1 MKKILET
8 FLKIGTG
15 MLTVYCVALIIYAI
29 LDANDVN
36 AMELFHTYVQ
46 DLTATNTADVVI
58 VPIQFPEEFISEIT
72 TEETT
77 VETSISE
84 TESTTVESTTEEETE
99 TTTITQWVPSRFT
112 SIEKRGD
119 VTLDDMEKVIQHY
132 RRKNGKTYFEAKY
145 FIEASDISGLDP
157 VYIFAH
163 AAVESGYGEH
173 HAGKYNYFGIGCFD
187 GLGASRAYKFDSVE
201 HGIIYGSL
209 WIRENYFDR
218 GQTSVHTMRYS
229 PNGNHNYCTSTR
241 WEYDIESI
249 MINSYN
255 VIRS

>member
-1 MKKILET
+1 
-8 FLKIGTG
+8 
-15 MLTVYCVALIIYAI
+15 MLTVYCIALITYAL
-29 LDANDVN
+29 LDSNDVN

-46 DLTATNTADVVI
+46 DLTSANTADVVI
-58 VPIQFPEEFISEIT
+58 VPIQFPEEFTSEIT
-72 TEETT
+72 V
-77 VETSISE
+77 VEPSISE
-84 TESTTVESTTEEETE
+84 TESTTVESITEEETE

-119 VTLDDMEKVIQHY
+119 ITLDDMEKVIQHY
-132 RRKNGKTYFEAKY
+132 RRKNDKTYFEAEY
-145 FIEASDISGLDP
+145 FIKASDISGLDP

-187 GLGASRAYKFDSVE
+187 GLGSSKAYKFDSVE
-201 HGIIYGSL
+201 
-209 WIRENYFDR
+209 
-218 GQTSVHTMRYS
+218 HTMRYS